1 MAYATL
7 DDLLVYARADELTQ
21 LTGNDIFEP
30 DANTVA
36 KILEDSSGE
45 IDSYL
50 PVGVTI
56 PEGSTVVRRM
66 CCFLSLFHLYA
77 NSTQMT
83 PSEARQQ
90 QFDRANQWLFELA
103 MGTVTP

>member
-7 DDLLVYARADELTQ
+7 DDLLAYATADELTQ
-21 LTGNDIFEP
+21 LTGVDVFEP
-30 DANTVA
+30 DAAIVA
-36 KILEDSSGE
+36 AILDDSTAE

-50 PVGVTI
+50 PVGVTVTA
-56 PEGSTVVRRM
+56 GSKVARRM
-66 CCFLSLFHLYA
+66 CCFLTLFHLYA
-77 NSTQMT
+77 RNTQLI

-90 QFDRANQWLFELA
+90 QFNSAQQWLFEMA

>member
-7 DDLLVYARADELTQ
+7 DDLLAYASADELTQ
-21 LTGNDIFEP
+21 LTGYDVFEP
-30 DANTVA
+30 DADIVA
-36 KILEDSSGE
+36 AILDDASAE

-50 PVGVTI
+50 PVGVTV
-56 PEGSTVVRRM
+56 PEGSKAVRRV
-66 CCFLSLFHLYA
+66 CCFLTLFHLYA
-77 NSTQMT
+77 RSSQLV